1 MKKKQRRRPL
11 KRRTKKNVS
20 RAKSGKKPASHG
32 PRRARR
38 TSSPARSARDIT
50 RDGLATQSG
59 PGVRRKGAAT
69 RRAGPALRRSADSSR
84 LRDLD
89 SLLDRI
95 LAEARRFTRAE
106 AGAVYLAARGRLH
119 FNFVQNDALFK
130 DEGAALKQEYLTSVL
145 PVDKTSIPGYVA
157 ATGKTVLVD
166 DAYRVKKGAGYAF
179 NAELDRRTGYRTRS
193 VLAVPVVA
201 RNNAVLGVLELVN
214 AAGGRA
220 RFAPGAALYVSQL
233 AANAGY
239 AVENARLTREM
250 AFRMVEMA
258 ALRDP
263 SETAA
268 HAERVSAIASRL
280 YLAWAKKRAVSPE
293 ERRATRE
300 ALRLAAILHDV
311 GKVAVSDVLLKK
323 PGMLTP
329 RERFLVR
336 CHTVYGARLFLN
348 TSSPWDRAAA
358 EVALNHH
365 EQWNGGGYPGRMAD
379 LRARVIVFG
388 PGKRGKEIPLL
399 ARIVA
404 IADVYD
410 SLVSRRAY
418 KKPWT
423 EDEAREFIRSKSGV
437 LFDPELASL
446 FLAMPSAIRAIET
459 RYRQRAVAAPRGR

>member
-1 MKKKQRRRPL
+1 MKKKRRRQA
-11 KRRTKKNVS
+11 KHVTKKAAKRAKRAGT
-20 RAKSGKKPASHG
+20 RAKSRKRPASRG
-32 PRRARR
+32 PRRAAKASFARR
-38 TSSPARSARDIT
+38 GTREVT
-50 RDGLATQSG
+50 RDGLSTRAT
-59 PGVRRKGAAT
+59 VAAK
-69 RRAGPALRRSADSSR
+69 RAVDQSR

-89 SLLDRI
+89 TLLDRI

-106 AGAVYLAARGRLH
+106 AGIVYLAAKGRLH
-119 FNFVQNDALFK
+119 FNFVQNDALFR
-130 DEGAALKQEYLTSVL
+130 DADASLKQEYLKSVL
-145 PVDKTSIPGYVA
+145 PLDKTSIPGYVA
-157 ATGKTVLVD
+157 ATGKMVLVD
-166 DAYRVKKGAGYAF
+166 DAYRVGRGAGYGF
-179 NAELDRRTGYRTRS
+179 NPELDRRTGYRTRS

-201 RNNAVLGVLELVN
+201 RNNAVLGVLELSN
-214 AAGGRA
+214 AAGGRG
-220 RFAPGAALYVSQL
+220 RFAPGDALYVTQL

-280 YLAWAKKRAVSPE
+280 YLAWAKRRAVSPE
-293 ERRATRE
+293 ERRLTRE
-300 ALRLAAILHDV
+300 SLRLAAILHDV

-323 PGMLTP
+323 PGKLTP
-329 RERFLVR
+329 RERYLVR

-365 EQWNGGGYPGRMAD
+365 EQWNGGGYPGKMAD
-379 LRARVIVFG
+379 LRARPIVFG

-423 EDEAREFIRSKSGV
+423 EDEARDFIRSKSGV

-446 FLAMPSAIRAIET
+446 FLAMPSAIRAIEA
-459 RYRQRAVAAPRGR
+459 RYRQKAVAAPRGR